1 MTLKALCFVHLEWL
15 VDGEEGYVVSMR
27 LGKKMSRCRMKL
39 QAGAT
44 VPLLDEATEI
54 IDKHMYTY
62 SKQEVQVEM

>member
-1 MTLKALCFVHLEWL
+1 
-15 VDGEEGYVVSMR
+15 
-27 LGKKMSRCRMKL
+27 MKL